1 MASTQLEDDDEPISG
16 INVTPLVDVVLVL
29 LIIFIVTASFLL
41 KSAIPIELP
50 ASATAEQR
58 PQSLVAV
65 TVSRGGEI
73 FVNGTPGTF
82 DDLRVAVERAAAAKG
97 GDLRAV
103 EAFVSADVGAQ
114 YGLFARVI
122 DRLRLQGVTSIALDT
137 RPEDAAR

>member
-1 MASTQLEDDDEPISG
+1 MASLQLENDDEPISG
-16 INVTPLVDVVLVL
+16 INVTPLVDIVLVL

-50 ASATAEQR
+50 VSATAEQR
-58 PQSLVAV
+58 SQSLVAV
-65 TVSRGGEI
+65 AVSRTGEI
-73 FVNGTPGTF
+73 IVNGTPGSLE
-82 DDLRVAVERAAAAKG
+82 DLRAAVERAAAAKG

-103 EAFVSADVGAQ
+103 EAFVSADVSAQ
-114 YGLFARVI
+114 YGLFAKVL